1 MTTQTAPAELRA
13 EQSVAV
19 VYPETDGEP
28 LPDGETQAPLYQ
40 EIVPTLAQHFRDR
53 PRTRVNGN
61 TLLYYEEGNPRR
73 HISPD
78 CYVAF
83 DVDVALIE
91 AHNNYRLWAV
101 GKAPDFV
108 LEIGSASTAD
118 NDIGGK
124 RALYAALG
132 VGEYWRYDP
141 TGGRFYGEPLAGEYR
156 FEGRYLRYPLH
167 RESDGMVWAHS
178 PALSLDLCWIDGRLR
193 FYHPVTQRWLLNF
206 TETTDLLSA
215 EYVALDAKRDALATE
230 RTALAAERAARQTAE
245 ARIAQLEAEL
255 RRRDAS
261 G

>member
-1 MTTQTAPAELRA
+1 MTTQTAPAEIWA
-13 EQSVAV
+13 GEPVAV

-141 TGGRFYGEPLAGEYR
+141 TGSSFYGEPLAGEYLVD
-156 FEGRYLRYPLH
+156 GWYLRYPLH

-193 FYHPVTQRWLLNF
+193 FYHPATQRWLPNF
-206 TETTDLLSA
+206 TETTDLLAA
-215 EYVALDAKRDALATE
+215 ERVALVS
-230 RTALAAERAARQTAE
+230 ERAARQTAE

-255 RRRDAS
+255 RRRDAAN
-261 G
+261 

>member
-1 MTTQTAPAELRA
+1 MTTRTAPAAVLA
-13 EQSVAV
+13 GNPVAV
-19 VYPETDGEP
+19 VYPESDGEP

-40 EIVPTLAQHFRDR
+40 EIVPTLAMHFRDQ

-61 TLLYYEEGNPRR
+61 TMLYYEEGNPRR

-91 AHNNYRLWAV
+91 EHNTYRIWAV

-118 NDIGGK
+118 NDVGGK
-124 RALYAALG
+124 RTLYAVLG

-141 TGGRFYGEPLAGEYR
+141 TGGSFYGEPLAGEYLVDGQYR
-156 FEGRYLRYPLH
+156 RYALH
-167 RESDGMVWAHS
+167 RERDGMVWGYS
-178 PALSLDLCWIDGRLR
+178 PALGLDLCWVDGRLR
-193 FYHPVTQRWLLNF
+193 FYNPAAELWLPNF
-206 TETTDLLSA
+206 TETTDLLASERA
-215 EYVALDAKRDALATE
+215 ALAEE
-230 RTALAAERAARQTAE
+230 RTARQTAE
-245 ARIAQLEAEL
+245 ARIAQLEEEL
-255 RRRDAS
+255 RRRNAA

>member
-13 EQSVAV
+13 REPVAV

-40 EIVPTLAQHFRDR
+40 EIVPTLALHFRDR
-53 PRTRVNGN
+53 PGARVNGN

-83 DVDVALIE
+83 DVDAALIE
-91 AHNNYRLWAV
+91 AHNNYRIWAV

-124 RALYAALG
+124 RARYALLG

-141 TGGRFYGEPLAGEYR
+141 TGGSFYGEPLVGEYLV
-156 FEGRYLRYPLH
+156 EGRYLRYPLY
-167 RESDGMVWAHS
+167 RESDGTVWAHS
-178 PALSLDLCWIDGRLR
+178 PALELDLCWVDGRLR
-193 FYHPVTQRWLLNF
+193 FYHPATRRWLPNF
-206 TETTDLLSA
+206 TETTDLLASERA
-215 EYVALDAKRDALATE
+215 ALAT
-230 RTALAAERAARQTAE
+230 ERAARQTAE

-255 RRRDAS
+255 RRRNAD

>member
-13 EQSVAV
+13 GQPVAV

-40 EIVPTLAQHFRDR
+40 EIVPTLALHFRNR

-73 HISPD
+73 HLSPD

-91 AHNNYRLWAV
+91 QHNNYRIWAV

-118 NDIGGK
+118 NDIGSK
-124 RALYAALG
+124 RARYAVLG

-141 TGGRFYGEPLAGEYR
+141 TGGSFYGEPLIGEYLV
-156 FEGRYLRYPLH
+156 EGRYLRYPLH
-167 RESDGMVWAHS
+167 RESDGMIWAHS
-178 PALSLDLCWIDGRLR
+178 PALSLDLCWVDGRLR
-193 FYHPVTQRWLLNF
+193 FYHPATQRWLPNF
-206 TETTDLLSA
+206 TETTDLL
-215 EYVALDAKRDALATE
+215 ATE
-230 RTALAAERAARQTAE
+230 RAALAVERAARQTAE

-255 RRRDAS
+255 RRRDAAN
-261 G
+261 